1 MTNQLKIVLQK
12 FETTILQATV
22 MNEAVS
28 KVSVGWH
35 IEHSL
40 ITLNLI
46 LETLK
51 KSNPK
56 DYNWSF
62 NFKRMVVY
70 ALNKIPRGKGK
81 APKAV
86 QPAREFTVESLQER
100 LRETI
105 TNIESIASLNP
116 NAYFNHPYFGK
127 LNLRPTLKFLL
138 IHTKHHQQIIED
150 ILAKS

>member
-1 MTNQLKIVLQK
+1 MSNQLQIVLEK
-12 FETTILQATV
+12 FETTIPQAMAV
-22 MNEAVS
+22 NEAVS
-28 KVSVGWH
+28 KGSVGWH

-56 DYNWSF
+56 YYNWSF

-105 TNIESIASLNP
+105 ANIESIASLNP
-116 NAYFNHPYFGK
+116 NAYFKHPYFGK
-127 LNLRPTLKFLL
+127 LNLKSTFKFLVM
-138 IHTKHHQQIIED
+138 HTEHHQKIIKD
-150 ILAKS
+150 ILNSK